1 MAGGGDFLDEE
12 KDPQVR
18 VMSRQ
23 EKEEYQGVTID
34 ENPDAEEERVETPR
48 SRSRIYVHSSFGNTS
63 LGRMGWWGTK
73 LLLVVGGAAL
83 LAFLFFVALPVLL
96 LVVGAAAAVWL
107 IMRLISG

>member
-34 ENPDAEEERVETPR
+34 ENPDTEEERVETPR

-63 LGRMGWWGTK
+63 LGRMGWGTK